1 MFGFGFPSPAQIIAS
16 AVTFIFAITLHEFM
30 HAWSAY
36 ALGDDTAAREG
47 RITLNPVA
55 HFDPIGFL
63 FGLLLIF
70 GIAPIAW
77 GKPVPVNPYKLRGG
91 RRGMAI
97 VAVAGP
103 LSNLAL
109 AVVVPSLLLPLMGV
123 LEGLGAGRGVTDFL
137 ALLAQMMIWWNVGL
151 FVFNLIPIP
160 PLDGFNIL
168 VGLAPSYWVPR
179 LEMVRQYSMMI
190 LLLVMFI
197 PLPGGGSL
205 LGAIVRPV
213 QSLVLGLVVPL
224 VQSLSGLLGGG

>member
-1 MFGFGFPSPAQIIAS
+1 VFGRGFPDPPEIIAS
-16 AVTFIFAITLHEFM
+16 GLTFLIAITLHEFM

-36 ALGDDTAAREG
+36 RLGDDTAAREG

-91 RRGMAI
+91 RRGMAV

-109 AVVVPSLLLPLMGV
+109 AVIVPSLLLPLSAALAAAGV
-123 LEGLGAGRGVTDFL
+123 SRGVTAFL
-137 ALLAQMMIWWNVGL
+137 ELLAQMMIWWNVGL
-151 FVFNLIPIP
+151 FCFNLIPIP

-168 VGLAPSYWVPR
+168 AGIAPSYWVPH
-179 LEMVRQYSMMI
+179 LETVRQYSMII
-190 LLLVMFI
+190 LLVVMFI
-197 PLPGGGSL
+197 PLPGGGTL
-205 LGAIVRPV
+205 LGAILRPV
-213 QSLVLGLVVPL
+213 QNLVLGLVVPM
-224 VQSLSGLLGGG
+224 VQSLSGLLGAG